1 MSTVVLQSLEWD
13 KCFSF
18 GDGNRVELSKE
29 AVTQIIAPNGF
40 GKSSIP
46 LIVEEAL
53 YNKNSKG
60 SKKSEIANR
69 LLDGSYNIRFKF
81 QVDEDEYVIDTQ
93 RKSASIKIKLSKNG
107 EDISSHTATNTFK
120 QIEELLGMDFKTFQQ
135 LIYQS
140 TNSSLA
146 FLTATDT
153 ARKKF
158 LVELFGLEQYTQ
170 LFEVFKEASKSL
182 GTEVASLEGRIETI
196 NKWLANNSKID
207 LELRE
212 IQEIPERPDFG
223 TEIGDLNSKLSNIKS
238 HNDAIKKNNLIRK
251 QLEQIDIEEVQFR
264 LKDSAK
270 GYYDEYQDE
279 VGQLKSAKQA
289 ADTVVQKL
297 KGLKDKCPT
306 CLQDIDKDFYDG
318 LLLQNTTNSAQYAD
332 RIRLLEAEIERI
344 KKNNRL
350 FDETQEKLKEWEQL
364 NRMLNP
370 DLKSDL
376 LSASDIEN
384 ELTVIKNTI
393 AKVDA
398 EIVKAT
404 AANNEAMKHNSKI
417 NVYLEQNQKFGE
429 ELKET
434 RGQLEVI
441 TDKYKNL
448 EVLKK
453 AFSTN
458 GLIAYKLENLVK
470 DLEEYA
476 NEYLA
481 ELSDG
486 RFTIEFSLSSDKLN
500 VVLTDDGNEIGVS
513 ALSSGEI
520 ARVNIAT
527 LLAIR
532 KLMQGIS
539 KSTVNVL
546 FLDEVISVLDE
557 YGRERLVEVLLREEG
572 LNSFLVSHGWQ
583 HPLLAKLVIK
593 KKDGISWID
602 HG

>member
-18 GDGNRVELSKE
+18 GESNRVELSKE

-69 LLDGSYNIRFKF
+69 LLDGSYSIRMCFK
-81 QVDEDEYVIDTQ
+81 VEEDEYVIDTQ
-93 RKSASIKIKLSKNG
+93 RKNASIKIKLSKNG

-158 LVELFGLEQYTQ
+158 LIDLFDLSDYTR
-170 LFEVFKEASKSL
+170 LFEVFKDASKSL
-182 GTEVASLEGRIETI
+182 GTEVTSLESRIDTI

-207 LELRE
+207 LELKE
-212 IQEIPERPDFG
+212 IEETPERADFG
-223 TEIGDLNSKLSNIKS
+223 SEIGDLNSKLSNIKS

-251 QLEQIDIEEVQFR
+251 QLEQIDIDELCSVD
-264 LKDSAK
+264 LKKES
-270 GYYDEYQDE
+270 YDEFQGE
-279 VGQLKSAKQA
+279 IGQLKAAKQS
-289 ADTVVQKL
+289 ADVVVQKL
-297 KGLKDKCPT
+297 KGLEDKCPT
-306 CLQDIDKDFYDG
+306 CLQDIDKEFYND
-318 LLLQNTTNSAQYAD
+318 LLTRNSTDSSQYSA
-332 RIRLLEAEIERI
+332 RIKELEAEIERI

-350 FDETQEKLKEWEQL
+350 FDMTQEQIKEWEQL
-364 NRMLNP
+364 NKMLNP
-370 DLKSDL
+370 ELKSDL

-384 ELTVIKNTI
+384 ELTAIKNMI

-398 EIVKAT
+398 EIAKAT
-404 AANNEAMKHNSKI
+404 TANNEAMKHNSKI
-417 NVYLEQNQKFGE
+417 HVYLEQNEKFAE
-429 ELKET
+429 ELKEA
-434 RGQLEVI
+434 RGQLDVL

-470 DLEEYA
+470 DLEEHA

-500 VVLTDDGNEIGVS
+500 VLLTDEGNEIGVS
-513 ALSSGEI
+513 ALSSGEM
-520 ARVNIAT
+520 ARVNIST

-539 KSTVNVL
+539 KSTINVL

-557 YGRERLVEVLLREEG
+557 YGRERLVEVLLQEEG

-593 KKDGISWID
+593 KKDGISWIN

>member
-18 GDGNRVELSKE
+18 GENNRVELAKE

-60 SKKSEIANR
+60 SKKGEIGNR
-69 LLDGSYNIRFKF
+69 LLDGSYAIRLRFK
-81 QVDEDEYVIDTQ
+81 VDEDEYLIDTQ
-93 RKSASIKIKLSKNG
+93 RKSASIKIKLFKND

-158 LVELFGLEQYTQ
+158 LVDLFSLEDYTR
-170 LFEVFKEASKSL
+170 LFEVFKDASKSL
-182 GTEVASLEGRIETI
+182 GTEVTSLESRIDTI
-196 NKWLANNSKID
+196 NKWLANNSSVD

-212 IQEIPERPDFG
+212 IQELPDRPDFG

-238 HNDAIKKNNLIRK
+238 HNDSIKKNNLIRK
-251 QLEQIDIEEVQFR
+251 QLEQIDIEELRAVDVV
-264 LKDSAK
+264 KES
-270 GYYDEYQDE
+270 YDAYQSE
-279 VGQLKSAKQA
+279 IGELKSAKTA
-289 ADTVVQKL
+289 ADAVVKKL
-297 KGLKDKCPT
+297 KGLEDKCPT
-306 CLQDIDKDFYDG
+306 CLQDIDKAFYED
-318 LLLQNTTNSAQYAD
+318 LLVSNVSSSAEYAG
-332 RIRLLEAEIERI
+332 RIQMLENAVELI
-344 KKNNRL
+344 KKNNRI
-350 FDETQEKLKEWEQL
+350 FDATQEQIKEWEQL
-364 NRMLNP
+364 NKMLNP
-370 DLKSDL
+370 DLQSDL
-376 LSASDIEN
+376 LSASSIES
-384 ELTVIKNTI
+384 ELATIKNMI

-398 EIVKAT
+398 EIAKAT

-417 NVYLEQNQKFGE
+417 QVYVEQNEKFSE
-429 ELKET
+429 ELKEART
-434 RGQLEVI
+434 QLDI
-441 TDKYKNL
+441 LMDKYKNL

-500 VVLTDDGNEIGVS
+500 VVLTDGANEIGVS
-513 ALSSGEI
+513 ALSSGEM
-520 ARVNIAT
+520 ARVNIST

-532 KLMQGIS
+532 KLMASIS
-539 KSTVNVL
+539 KNTVNVL

-557 YGRERLVEVLLREEG
+557 YGREKLVEVLLEEQG
-572 LNSFLVSHGWQ
+572 LNTFIVSHSWS
-583 HPLLAKLVIK
+583 HPLVDKLTIRK
-593 KKDGISWID
+593 RDGISYIEK
-602 HG
+602 

>member
-18 GDGNRVELSKE
+18 GEANRVELSNE

-69 LLDGSYNIRFKF
+69 LLDGSYAIRLRF
-81 QVDEDEYVIDTQ
+81 QVDEDEYLIDTQ
-93 RKSASIKIKLSKNG
+93 RKSATIKIRLSKNG

-158 LVELFGLEQYTQ
+158 LIELFDLSDYTR
-170 LFEVFKEASKSL
+170 LFEVFKDAAKSL
-182 GTEVASLEGRIETI
+182 GTEVTSLESRIDTI
-196 NKWLANNSKID
+196 NKWLANNSSVD
-207 LELRE
+207 LELKE
-212 IQEIPERPDFG
+212 IQELPERPDFS
-223 TEIGDLNSKLSNIKS
+223 TETGDLNSKLSNIKS

-251 QLEQIDIEEVQFR
+251 QIEQIDIEELRSVD
-264 LKDSAK
+264 LKKES
-270 GYYDEYQDE
+270 YDTYQGE
-279 VGQLKSAKQA
+279 IGELKSAKAA
-289 ADTVVQKL
+289 ADNIVKKL
-297 KGLKDKCPT
+297 KGLEDKCPT
-306 CLQDIDKDFYDG
+306 CLQDIDKVFYEN
-318 LLLQNTTNSAQYAD
+318 LLFDNTASAAEYAG
-332 RIRLLEAEIERI
+332 RIQMLEAAVDQI

-350 FDETQEKLKEWEQL
+350 FDITQEQIKEWEQL
-364 NRMLNP
+364 NKMLN
-370 DLKSDL
+370 SDL
-376 LSASDIEN
+376 GAEPLSASGIED
-384 ELTVIKNTI
+384 ELATIKNMI

-398 EIVKAT
+398 EIAKAT
-404 AANNEAMKHNSKI
+404 TANNQAMKHNSKI
-417 NVYLEQNQKFGE
+417 QVYLEQNEKFSE
-429 ELKET
+429 ELKEA
-434 RGQLEVI
+434 RSQLEVVM
-441 TDKYKNL
+441 DKYKNL

-500 VVLTDDGNEIGVS
+500 VVLTDGASEIGVS
-513 ALSSGEI
+513 ALSSGEM
-520 ARVNIAT
+520 ARVNIST

-532 KLMQGIS
+532 RLMQGIS

-557 YGRERLVEVLLREEG
+557 YGRERLVEVLLKEEG
-572 LNSFLVSHGWQ
+572 LNSFLVSHGWF
-583 HPLLAKLVIK
+583 HPLLGKLLIK
-593 KKDGISWID
+593 KEDGISWID

>member
-18 GDGNRVELSKE
+18 GESNRVELSKE

-69 LLDGSYNIRFKF
+69 LLDGSYSIRMCFR
-81 QVDEDEYVIDTQ
+81 VEEDEYVIDTQ
-93 RKSASIKIKLSKNG
+93 RKNASIKIKLSKNG

-158 LVELFGLEQYTQ
+158 LIDLFDLSDYTR
-170 LFEVFKEASKSL
+170 LFEIFKDASKSL
-182 GTEVASLEGRIETI
+182 GTEVTSLESRIDTI

-207 LELRE
+207 LELKE
-212 IQEIPERPDFG
+212 IEETPERADFG
-223 TEIGDLNSKLSNIKS
+223 SEIGDLNSKLSNIKS

-251 QLEQIDIEEVQFR
+251 QLEQIDIDELRSVD
-264 LKDSAK
+264 LKKES
-270 GYYDEYQDE
+270 YDEFQGE
-279 VGQLKSAKQA
+279 IGQLKAAKQS
-289 ADTVVQKL
+289 ADVVVQKL
-297 KGLKDKCPT
+297 KGLEDKCPT
-306 CLQDIDKDFYDG
+306 CLQDIDKEFYND
-318 LLLQNTTNSAQYAD
+318 LLTRNSTDSSQYSA
-332 RIRLLEAEIERI
+332 RIKELEAEIERI

-350 FDETQEKLKEWEQL
+350 FDMTQEQIKEWEQL
-364 NRMLNP
+364 NKMLNP
-370 DLKSDL
+370 ELKSDL
-376 LSASDIEN
+376 LNASDIEN
-384 ELTVIKNTI
+384 ELTAIKNMI

-398 EIVKAT
+398 EIAKAT

-417 NVYLEQNQKFGE
+417 HVYLEQNEKFAE
-429 ELKET
+429 ELKEA
-434 RGQLEVI
+434 RGQLDVL

-470 DLEEYA
+470 DLEEHA

-500 VVLTDDGNEIGVS
+500 VLLTDEGNEIGVS
-513 ALSSGEI
+513 ALSSGEM
-520 ARVNIAT
+520 ARVNIST

-539 KSTVNVL
+539 KSTINVL

-557 YGRERLVEVLLREEG
+557 YGRERLVEVLLQEEG

-593 KKDGISWID
+593 KKDGISWIN

>member
-18 GDGNRVELSKE
+18 GDSNRVELCKE

-69 LLDGSYNIRFKF
+69 LLDGSYNIRLKF
-81 QVDEDEYVIDTQ
+81 QVDEDEYLIDTQ

-158 LVELFGLEQYTQ
+158 LIDLFDLSDYTR
-170 LFEVFKEASKSL
+170 LFEVFKDASKSL
-182 GTEVASLEGRIETI
+182 GTEVTSLESRIDTI

-207 LELRE
+207 LELKE
-212 IQEIPERPDFG
+212 IQEIPDRPDFG
-223 TEIGDLNSKLSNIKS
+223 SEIGDLNSKLSNIKS

-251 QLEQIDIEEVQFR
+251 QLEQIDIEDLRSVSITKE
-264 LKDSAK
+264 S
-270 GYYDEYQDE
+270 YDEFQGE
-279 VGQLKSAKQA
+279 IGQLKAAKQS

-297 KGLKDKCPT
+297 KGLEDKCPT
-306 CLQDIDKDFYDG
+306 CLQDIDKEFYND
-318 LLLQNTTNSAQYAD
+318 LLTRNSTDSSQYTA
-332 RIRLLEAEIERI
+332 RIKELEAEIERI

-350 FDETQEKLKEWEQL
+350 FDMTQEQIKEWEQL
-364 NRMLNP
+364 NKMLNP
-370 DLKSDL
+370 ELKSDL

-384 ELTVIKNTI
+384 ELTSIKNMI

-398 EIVKAT
+398 EIAKAT

-417 NVYLEQNQKFGE
+417 HVYLEQNEKFAE
-429 ELKET
+429 ELKEA
-434 RGQLEVI
+434 RGQLEVL

-470 DLEEYA
+470 DLEEHA

-500 VVLTDDGNEIGVS
+500 VVLTDEANEIGVS
-513 ALSSGEI
+513 ALSSGEM
-520 ARVNIAT
+520 ARVNIST

-539 KSTVNVL
+539 KSTINVL

-557 YGRERLVEVLLREEG
+557 YGRERLVEVLLKEEG

-583 HPLLAKLVIK
+583 HPLLGKLLIK

>member
-18 GDGNRVELSKE
+18 GEANRVELSNE

-69 LLDGSYNIRFKF
+69 LLDGSYAIRLRF
-81 QVDEDEYVIDTQ
+81 QVDEDEYLIDTQ
-93 RKSASIKIKLSKNG
+93 RKSATIKIRLSKNG

-140 TNSSLA
+140 TNSSLS
-146 FLTATDT
+146 FLTATDSN
-153 ARKKF
+153 RKKF
-158 LVELFGLEQYTQ
+158 LIDLFDLTDYTK
-170 LFEVFKEASKSL
+170 LFEVFKESAKSVL
-182 GTEVASLEGRIETI
+182 SEVNSLEGKVDTI
-196 NKWLANNSKID
+196 NKWLANNSSVD
-207 LELRE
+207 LELKE
-212 IQEIPERPDFG
+212 IQEVPERPDFG
-223 TEIGDLNSKLSNIKS
+223 TETGDLNSKLSNIKS

-251 QLEQIDIEEVQFR
+251 QIEQIDIEELRSVD
-264 LKDSAK
+264 LKKES
-270 GYYDEYQDE
+270 YDAYQGE
-279 VGQLKSAKQA
+279 IGELKSAKAA
-289 ADTVVQKL
+289 ADNVVKKL
-297 KGLKDKCPT
+297 KGLEDKCPT
-306 CLQDIDKDFYDG
+306 CLQDIDKVFYEN
-318 LLLQNTTNSAQYAD
+318 LLFDSTASAAEYTG
-332 RIRLLEAEIERI
+332 RIQMLEAAVDQI

-350 FDETQEKLKEWEQL
+350 FDMTQEQIKEWEQL
-364 NRMLNP
+364 NKMLNP
-370 DLKSDL
+370 DLGSEP
-376 LSASDIEN
+376 LSASGIED
-384 ELTVIKNTI
+384 ELATIKNMI

-398 EIVKAT
+398 EIAKAT
-404 AANNEAMKHNSKI
+404 AANNEAMRHNSKI
-417 NVYLEQNQKFGE
+417 QVYLEQNEKFSE
-429 ELKET
+429 ELKEA
-434 RGQLEVI
+434 RSQLEVLM
-441 TDKYKNL
+441 DKYKNL

-500 VVLTDDGNEIGVS
+500 VVLTDEANEIGVS
-513 ALSSGEI
+513 ALSSGEM
-520 ARVNIAT
+520 ARVNIST

-546 FLDEVISVLDE
+546 FLDEVVSVLDE
-557 YGRERLVEVLLREEG
+557 LGKERLVEVLLKEDG
-572 LNSFLVSHGWQ
+572 LNSFLVSHGWT
-583 HPLLAKLVIK
+583 HPLLGKLIIN
-593 KKDGISWID
+593 KKDGVSWID